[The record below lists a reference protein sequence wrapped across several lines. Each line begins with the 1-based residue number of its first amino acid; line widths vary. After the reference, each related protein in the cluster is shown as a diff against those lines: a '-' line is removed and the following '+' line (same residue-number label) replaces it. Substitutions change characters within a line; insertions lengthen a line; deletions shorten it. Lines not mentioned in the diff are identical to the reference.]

1 MSDMPSLAGQ
11 FLVARPS
18 LKDTSFA
25 HSVILLLEH
34 GPEGAFGL
42 VITRPAKSEELPF
55 AVFHGG
61 PCKFKG
67 LIMLHGHKDWNEE
80 EERQVLPGVY
90 LGDAVCLEK
99 AAE

>member
-11 FLVARPS
+11 LLVARPS

-42 VITRPAKSEELPF
+42 ILNRPAKSEELPF
-55 AVFHGG
+55 RSRHCVA
-61 PCKFKG
+61 
-67 LIMLHGHKDWNEE
+67 
-80 EERQVLPGVY
+80 
-90 LGDAVCLEK
+90 
-99 AAE
+99 